1 MASSGGVARSSACH
15 EARSYTSTGV
25 TSFFSPRWVAY
36 AVVGAVLAA
45 GACSDSPAPAAQ
57 AQTHLDRALRA
68 HSAGQLDAARRE
80 YNEVLKADARNQ
92 YALYNLGLIAQTQG
106 DAATAE
112 QQYRKALELDPKMV
126 PALFNLAI
134 VRTQAG
140 AAQEA
145 VSLYRQV
152 LANDPNNAGADLN
165 LGLLLVQLGQSDEGN
180 GLIATAVQLDPSL
193 ASRLTTQGPSGAS
206 G

>member
-1 MASSGGVARSSACH
+1 MASSGGVARSSVCH
-15 EARSYTSTGV
+15 EPRSYTSTRV
-25 TSFFSPRWVAY
+25 TSFFSARWVAY
-36 AVVGAVLAA
+36 VAVGAVLAG
-45 GACSDSPAPAAQ
+45 GACRDSPSPAAQ
-57 AQTHLDRALRA
+57 VQTHLDRALRA

-80 YNEVLKADARNQ
+80 YDEVLKADARNQ

-112 QQYRKALELDPKMV
+112 QHYRKALEVDPKMV

-134 VRTQAG
+134 VRTHAG

-152 LANDPNNAGADLN
+152 LAIDPNNAGADLN
-165 LGLLLVQLGQSDEGN
+165 LGLLLVQLGQGDEGN

-193 ASRLTTQGPSGAS
+193 ASRLTTQGPSGVS